1 MFGNGNIS
9 NQSLENLIILGNY
22 ITIKKAKVIDRV
34 KKILYDDGSEFVLPI
49 SDDIELLNNN
59 NEFYIIFVR
68 EPNIFSKIKGYPWY
82 FSYPNNVAVYY
93 SNGELKHKLINTVQ
107 DNKCYIDKSCFVNYP
122 WNTWQCK
129 FNGSGFIISNDDR
142 YPEGVFCLYK
152 NNHKSIITDIIIDRS
167 R

>member
-22 ITIKKAKVIDRV
+22 ITIKKAKVIDSV

-68 EPNIFSKIKGYPWY
+68 E
-82 FSYPNNVAVYY
+82 PNNVAVYY